1 MFERTRAAV
10 SRLRWVIQ
18 RRPVVDD
25 LDAELQAHA
34 ELLVERYVA
43 SGMPS
48 DEARLA
54 AKRQLGNTT
63 LVREDVHHMN
73 TVAWLEAIAADC
85 RYAVRSLL
93 KDRAFSVVAIATL
106 ALGLGANA
114 AIVSVVH
121 AVLVKPLP
129 YSSCHAQRFDGSR
142 ICRVRP
148 GRRIHRRV
156 LRAGPSRRHA

>member
-48 DEARLA
+48 ERRGSQRSGSWATRRSF
-54 AKRQLGNTT
+54 AKTSTT
-63 LVREDVHHMN
+63 
-73 TVAWLEAIAADC
+73 
-85 RYAVRSLL
+85 
-93 KDRAFSVVAIATL
+93 
-106 ALGLGANA
+106 
-114 AIVSVVH
+114 
-121 AVLVKPLP
+121 
-129 YSSCHAQRFDGSR
+129 
-142 ICRVRP
+142 
-148 GRRIHRRV
+148 
-156 LRAGPSRRHA
+156 

>member
-1 MFERTRAAV
+1 
-10 SRLRWVIQ
+10 
-18 RRPVVDD
+18 
-25 LDAELQAHA
+25 
-34 ELLVERYVA
+34 
-43 SGMPS
+43 
-48 DEARLA
+48 
-54 AKRQLGNTT
+54 
-63 LVREDVHHMN
+63 
-73 TVAWLEAIAADC
+73 
-85 RYAVRSLL
+85 LL